1 MVKFILNDKELEV
14 EAGTTILNAAR
25 SIAIEIPTFCY
36 QDRLSILAS
45 CRMCLVEVEG
55 MGKLVPACSTPVTE
69 NMVVLSHSQKVVTTR
84 EDMLEILLANHPLDC
99 PICDKGGECE
109 LQDTVFEYGKGDS
122 RLNDKKRVFRTKDIE
137 LNNVIIFNA
146 DRCIQCQRCVRVC
159 EEVVGEV
166 ALGTAERGLDSE
178 ITGVGNSLKDC
189 SHCGNC
195 IEVCPVGALMST
207 PYRYKA
213 RPWDMVQTDT
223 ICNMCGTGCSLTIE
237 TREGELSR
245 VKSKYETGIN
255 GELLCAKGRFGFDAI
270 DGGIRI
276 KTPMI
281 RKAGKL
287 TPVSLDEAIEFITNM
302 ARSINHSGGH
312 IEGHISARQTNETAY
327 MFQKLMRSA
336 FNSDLISAS
345 NRFSGLRSCADE
357 IAQVMRSAYS
367 RAPLSTVLK
376 ADLILLVGSNI
387 TEENPVTG
395 YLIRERMRDHKNQLF
410 VATSKPC
417 GLDDIASSSLR
428 LLPGNEGHLMAELM
442 SDNLQTETDEIA
454 DFVHSARSAM
464 EQAKSITLFIGTEFL
479 RTTQAAKC
487 LAWINMLA
495 GQLKRENKQV
505 YLQFLLD
512 RPNQLG
518 VWDMGC
524 HPQMEPGWQ
533 HSDQNNNVAGGA
545 PDMLYVLGADCNPH
559 QGSEHACL
567 VVQDSHMSAIAEK
580 ATVLLPAPSYG
591 EETGT
596 FTNNEGRVQHVRKVR
611 SPAKG
616 TPQIVD
622 ILKHISTAMEI
633 DLGPT
638 RHDQIFAEIKLNVPQ
653 YADLNDWSDKDDL
666 GMTRTTAV
674 VVKPVSIAK
683 PDFLRR
689 SGASLITGDSL
700 YQSGQRSA
708 RSKILSNVQNGNFIE
723 MNPSDIS
730 DSDSQDYTVTVKYN
744 GTRITAPLKV
754 NKAFP
759 KDLVFVPENLL
770 YSQKSDFLLNTEYPC
785 DIEVSVTPSG

>member
-25 SIAIEIPTFCY
+25 SVAIDIPTFCY

-69 NMVVLSHSQKVVTTR
+69 DIVVRSHSEKVITTR

-137 LNNVIIFNA
+137 LNKVIIFNA

-159 EEVVGEV
+159 EEIVGEV

-237 TREGELSR
+237 TRDGELAR

-270 DGGIRI
+270 DGGERI

-287 TPVSLDEAIEFITNM
+287 TPVSMEEAIEFITNI
-302 ARSINHSGGH
+302 ARSINHSGGK
-312 IEGHISARQTNETAY
+312 IEGHISARQSNETAY
-327 MFQKLMRSA
+327 MFQKLMRSV
-336 FNSDLISAS
+336 FDTSLVRSGD
-345 NRFSGLRSCADE
+345 RFSGLKSCPDSL
-357 IAQVMRSAYS
+357 INVMRNSYS
-367 RAPLSTVLK
+367 REPLRKVLK
-376 ADLILLVGSNI
+376 ADLILVLGSNV

-395 YLIRERMRDHKNQLF
+395 YLIRETLRDRNNKLF
-410 VATSKPC
+410 IATSKPC
-417 GLDDIASSSLR
+417 GLDDIASDHYR
-428 LLPGNEGHLMAELM
+428 LLPGNEGYLLSQLMNEA
-442 SDNLQTETDEIA
+442 SPVKVDEIA
-454 DFVHSARSAM
+454 KLVISLRAAI
-464 EQAKSITLFIGTEFL
+464 EAAKCVTLLVGTEFL
-479 RTTQAAKC
+479 RTEHAAQC
-487 LAWINMLA
+487 LAWIKLWSDQLNQA
-495 GQLKRENKQV
+495 GKKISI
-505 YLQFLLD
+505 QFLFD

-518 VWDMGC
+518 VWDMGSL
-524 HPQMEPGWQ
+524 PDMEPGWQ
-533 HSDQNNNVAGGA
+533 YSNRQSSSTNEIA
-545 PDMLYVLGADCNPH
+545 DMFYVLGADNNLT
-559 QGSEHACL
+559 GINASCL
-567 VVQDSHMSAIAEK
+567 VVQDSHMSAMAEK

-596 FTNNEGRVQHVRKVR
+596 FTNNEGRVQKVHAVR
-611 SPAKG
+611 SPSNDVE
-616 TPQIVD
+616 QIVN
-622 ILKHISTAMEI
+622 IFSRIASSMAIEF
-633 DLGPT
+633 GPT
-638 RHDQIFAEIKLNVPQ
+638 HPEQIFAEIKRNILQ
-653 YADLNDWSDKDDL
+653 YAQLNDWSAGDDL
-666 GMTRTTAV
+666 GLTVTCTNP
-674 VVKPVSIAK
+674 VKSVRAAK
-683 PDFLRR
+683 P
-689 SGASLITGDSL
+689 GYIQQEGIALITGDSL
-700 YQSGQRSA
+700 FGSGQKSA
-708 RSKILSNVQNGNFIE
+708 RSKILSSVQDSEFIE
-723 MNPSDIS
+723 MYPGDIVVNENTE
-730 DSDSQDYTVTVKYN
+730 YTVTLKHN
-744 GTRITAPLKV
+744 GSQITAPLKI

-759 KDLVFVPENLL
+759 QDIVFVPENLL
-770 YSQKSDFLLNTEYPC
+770 LSATNTFLINTEYPC
-785 DIEVSVTPSG
+785 NVEVTVTPST